1 MIITSYKEL
10 IKKMKEDNAARI
22 QLLQTYETIISTAN
36 SLAETYKDEP
46 GIDNI
51 SFSYPS
57 GISDYLLILVY
68 LSEKGSI
75 KKDIGSFIESLQ
87 EHINLALDAEPIVDA
102 KGQTKTWRFNED
114 SQKVIIIVNA
124 EKSKKCTKVL
134 TDKMEPIYEFICED
148 E

>member
-36 SLAETYKDEP
+36 SLAE
-46 GIDNI
+46 